1 MHPAKGPGLSDPND
15 HRLFEHLRRQ
25 LIEMRERAGGALYL
39 LVDPSLHDPFSGVES
54 GNPRFTLPLPAARFP
69 QGTAPYLLRAGA
81 FGRDPVADLSL
92 QLAIEQAGHSAD
104 SSSST
109 SARSMGAWIVLADDQ
124 NPMQVASALARSS
137 QLVIQG
143 ERRTLRF
150 WDPRVMDLLNGIL
163 DTDQHRQ
170 LLAPILSYAWMRRD
184 LLIRVQAHEP
194 GQQDPL
200 SPLAAQLQLST
211 EQVRLIQLLPDV
223 NLVLGSLE
231 KAGCVHSEDY
241 ALDVARNLRAAE
253 DRWQMQEKDDRV
265 AFAICCGV
273 YGDDFWAD
281 PEIVSTLSGMQGRQ
295 GCMAVVINQ
304 LTATDSRQATVHR
317 A

>member
-1 MHPAKGPGLSDPND
+1 MPPAKGLGLSDPND
-15 HRLFEHLRRQ
+15 RELFERLRCQ
-25 LIEMRERAGGALYL
+25 LIGLRERAGGALFL
-39 LVDPSLHDPFSGVES
+39 LVDPSLCDPFSGLGSE
-54 GNPRFTLPLPAARFP
+54 NPRFTLPLPSTRFP
-69 QGTAPYLLRAGA
+69 KGTAPYLMQAGA
-81 FGRDPVADLSL
+81 FGRDPVAELSL
-92 QLAIEQAGHSAD
+92 QLAIEQAGHFRNNSN
-104 SSSST
+104 ST
-109 SARSMGAWIVLADDQ
+109 SARSMGAWIVLKDDQ
-124 NPMQVASALARSS
+124 NPMQIASALARSS
-137 QLVIQG
+137 QLVIHG

-184 LLIRVQAHEP
+184 FLIRVQTHEP
-194 GQQDPL
+194 GQQDVV

-223 NLVLGSLE
+223 NLVLASLE
-231 KAGCVHSEDY
+231 KAGCVHRENY

-273 YGDDFWAD
+273 YGDEFWAD
-281 PEIVSTLSGMQGRQ
+281 PEIGSALSHLQGRQ
-295 GCMAVVINQ
+295 GCMALVINQ
-304 LTATDSRQATVHR
+304 LAATGSRQGTVHR